1 MNSHKSR
8 ARRRRLAHASGI
20 FRRYVHDNRSPNRLL
35 RETHLALRRAGW
47 SFDRSDWPIPW
58 LADRG
63 FYPTL

>member
-8 ARRRRLAHASGI
+8 SRKRRLAHAAGL
-20 FRRYVHDNRSPNRLL
+20 FRRYMHDNRSPNRML
-35 RETHLALRRAGW
+35 RETHRALRRAGW
-47 SFDRSDWPIPW
+47 SFEFSNRSIPW